1 MSQNPQRRQ
10 SRLESFDDQF
20 ESELPPEIRAGLEVN
35 HRPVRIPTTERE
47 IQAAMALLKSRG
59 YLPTV
64 SAPSSSGEP
73 PPIPEPVSKAQTP
86 DSPARPFVMSPVA
99 KPVQR
104 ASRSGSGIWLLLA
117 VLLGFLMLG
126 FPLLIGLLPR
136 TVSTLSTLSG
146 RPVDDTQPQSRPVEV
161 RRALPVPVEVRRA
174 LPAVPRALPVTSAL
188 STVPMHSGSRS
199 GCLTARSCRLL
210 TRVNCPPAQLFP
222 PEGVLLARSTQPAMP
237 HGSG

>member
-10 SRLESFDDQF
+10 SRLESRDDQF

-73 PPIPEPVSKAQTP
+73 PPPPIPEPVSKAPTP
-86 DSPARPFVMSPVA
+86 DSPPRLFAMPPVA

-117 VLLGFLMLG
+117 LLLGF
-126 FPLLIGLLPR
+126 PILIGQLPQA
-136 TVSTLSTLSG
+136 VSTLRTLSG
-146 RPVDDTQPQSRPVEV
+146 RTTASRDASDPTEG
-161 RRALPVPVEVRRA
+161 
-174 LPAVPRALPVTSAL
+174 PRARAFHNSEE
-188 STVPMHSGSRS
+188 SR
-199 GCLTARSCRLL
+199 
-210 TRVNCPPAQLFP
+210 
-222 PEGVLLARSTQPAMP
+222 
-237 HGSG
+237 

>member
-117 VLLGFLMLG
+117 LLLGF
-126 FPLLIGLLPR
+126 PILIGQLPQA
-136 TVSTLSTLSG
+136 VSTLRTLSG
-146 RPVDDTQPQSRPVEV
+146 RTTASRDASDPTEG
-161 RRALPVPVEVRRA
+161 
-174 LPAVPRALPVTSAL
+174 PRARAFHNSEE
-188 STVPMHSGSRS
+188 SR
-199 GCLTARSCRLL
+199 
-210 TRVNCPPAQLFP
+210 
-222 PEGVLLARSTQPAMP
+222 
-237 HGSG
+237 